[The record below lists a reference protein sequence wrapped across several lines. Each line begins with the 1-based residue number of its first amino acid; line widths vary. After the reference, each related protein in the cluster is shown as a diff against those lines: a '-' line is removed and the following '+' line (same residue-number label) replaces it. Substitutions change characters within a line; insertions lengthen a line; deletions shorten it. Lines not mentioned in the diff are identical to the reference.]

1 MKKQKIIIADLIAII
16 FTLITIYLPLF
27 TNKITF
33 TQIYFLYICAY
44 FSVIFSNQKDKKV
57 FYFFIPLLTLSL
69 ILILLDKVDIY
80 NINVVR
86 KNFLTIINKNYKILL
101 GIFLLY
107 IIERC
112 STKIFGSYFSM
123 AVGIISLILFLLAY
137 NTKYLEAIGKYQK
150 YLFYIFIYFSFARIL
165 PAKEV
170 NKYLYII
177 TLLIFFIE
185 ILAIDKYKIFI
196 GFHISVVLIIYLILK
211 TNIYEVNFEK
221 YFLSGLLYL
230 FPFTKIILN
239 SFLNLTS
246 PLLQIATG
254 LVVFF
259 LSLIFYQIRLGFLDY
274 IFLGIHKNK
283 K

>member
-1 MKKQKIIIADLIAII
+1 
-16 FTLITIYLPLF
+16 
-27 TNKITF
+27 
-33 TQIYFLYICAY
+33 
-44 FSVIFSNQKDKKV
+44 
-57 FYFFIPLLTLSL
+57 
-69 ILILLDKVDIY
+69 
-80 NINVVR
+80 
-86 KNFLTIINKNYKILL
+86 
-101 GIFLLY
+101 
-107 IIERC
+107 
-112 STKIFGSYFSM
+112 M

-137 NTKYLEAIGKYQK
+137 NTKYLQAIEEYQK

-196 GFHISVVLIIYLILK
+196 GFHISAVLIIYLILK